1 MSREQITWRALPTDR
16 RRKLT
21 VLIGR
26 LAVRCLQAAAAAQE
40 ADHDAP
46 VLASFDAREGPPP
59 PP

>member
-1 MSREQITWRALPTDR
+1 MSREQITWRALSMDR

-40 ADHDAP
+40 TDHDAP
-46 VLASFDAREGPPP
+46 VLASSDTREGLPHPP
-59 PP
+59 